1 MDAAYIEGSRGGN
14 TCYAMRKSN
23 QITGGETNLNSDIDI
38 NTGNIDYQDE
48 LLPRQLLEIGKR

>member
-1 MDAAYIEGSRGGN
+1 MLHILKAPEEE
-14 TCYAMRKSN
+14 THVMQWERKSN
-23 QITGGETNLNSDIDI
+23 QITGGETNLNSDINI